1 MPGDKLQG
9 SRRPNGTSPHLLNI
23 GEYAKWVDGS
33 WYGRCPSG
41 GLANMA
47 NHNVIE
53 NDDETIS
60 VKPSL
65 LFYKTR
71 IHVEWHG
78 YLTDGVWMEC

>member
-1 MPGDKLQG
+1 MSGDKLQG
-9 SRRPNGTSPHLLNI
+9 SRRPNRTSPHLLNI

-47 NHNVIE
+47 NHNVTE

-60 VKPSL
+60 VQPSIL
-65 LFYKTR
+65 VYTTNM
-71 IHVEWHG
+71 HPEWHG